1 LEIGGGERW
10 ALDPDNAGLWALA
23 ERLEVL
29 ARLEANGLAG
39 GDGDLGTCARISSD
53 TGLARLDGEDA
64 EAAELDTVAA
74 AQGVLHRFK
83 NSVHGGFCLR
93 PWKACALNYPLD

>member
-1 LEIGGGERW
+1 MPGTLNNPW
-10 ALDPDNAGLWALA
+10 LWTLA
-23 ERLEVL
+23 ERLEIL
-29 ARLEANGLAG
+29 ARLEANGFAG
-39 GDGDLGTCARISSD
+39 GNGDLGTGARITSN
-53 TGLARLDGEDA
+53 TGFAGLDGEDA